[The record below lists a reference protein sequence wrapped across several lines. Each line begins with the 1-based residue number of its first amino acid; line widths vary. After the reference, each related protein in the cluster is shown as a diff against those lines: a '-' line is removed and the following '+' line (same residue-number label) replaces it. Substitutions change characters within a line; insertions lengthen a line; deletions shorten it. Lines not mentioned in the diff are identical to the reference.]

1 MILWLRCSWINI
13 SSTNIYQASS
23 LISKMWKQKYYSPY
37 FRAPRDPHRMLTTW
51 KLLWKCNWQNIPSTA
66 TRVCTQWC
74 FCQGSS
80 ILTFIRSD
88 QTNLLVESHL
98 LLLLVLCWF
107 KNLLQSLLSG
117 TVNKLS
123 PSWSRTSVCKTLTD
137 GLFGEARKRIAP
149 VWPGSDASPSQ
160 YCSSGGGN
168 VILEPAE
175 SASK

>member
-66 TRVCTQWC
+66 TRVCTQRC

-80 ILTFIRSD
+80 ILTLIKSD
-88 QTNLLVESHL
+88 QSPYWKPLAPSTSAVSAEESITILAKRDCKQVVSSLQAEVGQLSVKPWPMGYLVKPRTESP
-98 LLLLVLCWF
+98 
-107 KNLLQSLLSG
+107 LSG
-117 TVNKLS
+117 LDMMHLH
-123 PSWSRTSVCKTLTD
+123 PSTAAVAV
-137 GLFGEARKRIAP
+137 EM
-149 VWPGSDASPSQ
+149 
-160 YCSSGGGN
+160 
-168 VILEPAE
+168 
-175 SASK
+175 

>member
-23 LISKMWKQKYYSPY
+23 LISKMWKQKYYSSY

-74 FCQGSS
+74 FCQHSS

-98 LLLLVLCWF
+98 PLLLVLCWF

-117 TVNKLS
+117 TVNNMLLQATIIRNYFVKTQTYVASFGPPDLS
-123 PSWSRTSVCKTLTD
+123 IIFWSGMYLEV
-137 GLFGEARKRIAP
+137 
-149 VWPGSDASPSQ
+149 SP
-160 YCSSGGGN
+160 
-168 VILEPAE
+168 L
-175 SASK
+175 